1 MFTSLLIDSL
11 FLLCPMSELPLLERS
26 ARLDMLDYYEARME
40 ARGTNRMG
48 GSSIL
53 TSKSDSLL
61 TIQLTEV
68 SSWSMELMKDG
79 SIRTTHKIQTSDIP
93 ERKTTHYY
101 NKEWK
106 SLKRKKR

>member
-1 MFTSLLIDSL
+1 
-11 FLLCPMSELPLLERS
+11 MSELPLLERS
-26 ARLDMLDYYEARME
+26 ARLDMLDYYEAQME
-40 ARGTNRMG
+40 ARGTNRLG

-68 SSWSMELMKDG
+68 SLWNMELMEDG
-79 SIRTTHKIQTSDIP
+79 CIRTTHKIQTSDIP
-93 ERKTTHYY
+93 ERKTTLYY

-106 SLKRKKR
+106 VLKRKER